1 MFKIDTTDLQRVVT
15 AIVGALVLSTAC
27 VGAAVAPAR
36 AVETAPL
43 QIAAHQAQLSGEAR
57 A

>member
-1 MFKIDTTDLQRVVT
+1 MFQFDRTDLQRMGVA
-15 AIVGALVLSTAC
+15 AIGAIILSTTF

-36 AVETAPL
+36 AVETGPSIYAH
-43 QIAAHQAQLSGEAR
+43 AAATGEAR